1 MSEPLNDTINRQ
13 LQHRTIRYFTD
24 EALSQET
31 LTQLVAVAQHTAT
44 SHYLQSFS
52 VLSITDRHLRGQI
65 AAIAKQPYINQ
76 NGHLFIFVA
85 DQHRAAVIAKQA
97 GVSQT
102 HLGSTDKFIQAVS
115 DAVLAAQN
123 VVNAAESLG
132 LGTVLLGS
140 ILNDPRQLIS
150 LLGLPQLT
158 FPVLGLIVGH
168 PAQTPQA
175 KPRLPEAAVHFEN
188 RYALP
193 EPLALADY
201 DQVIHNYY
209 ATRDTNRREETFTA
223 RIARFAQVLPEKRGE
238 LQAAIREQGFL
249 AD

>member
-1 MSEPLNDTINRQ
+1 MSEPLNDMINRQ
-13 LQHRTIRYFTD
+13 LHHRTIRYFTD
-24 EALSQET
+24 EPLPQET

-76 NGHLFIFVA
+76 NGHLFVFVA
-85 DQHRAAVIAKQA
+85 DQHCAAVIAQQA

-132 LGTVLLGS
+132 WGPCCS
-140 ILNDPRQLIS
+140 
-150 LLGLPQLT
+150 
-158 FPVLGLIVGH
+158 
-168 PAQTPQA
+168 
-175 KPRLPEAAVHFEN
+175 AVF
-188 RYALP
+188 
-193 EPLALADY
+193 
-201 DQVIHNYY
+201 
-209 ATRDTNRREETFTA
+209 
-223 RIARFAQVLPEKRGE
+223 
-238 LQAAIREQGFL
+238 
-249 AD
+249 

>member
-1 MSEPLNDTINRQ
+1 MNERKNDTIRRQ
-13 LQHRTIRYFTD
+13 LHHRTIRYVTAEPLG
-24 EALSQET
+24 EAT
-31 LTQLVAVAQHTAT
+31 VAQLVEVAQHTAT

-52 VLSITDRHLRGQI
+52 LLSITDRDLRGQI
-65 AAIAKQPYINQ
+65 AAIAKQPYINK
-76 NGHLFIFVA
+76 NGHLFVFVA
-85 DQHRAAVIAKQA
+85 DQYRASVIADQA
-97 GVSQT
+97 GVAQH

-123 VVNAAESLG
+123 VVTAAESLG

-140 ILNDPRQLIS
+140 ILNDPRRLIT

-168 PAQTPQA
+168 PAQAPQE
-175 KPRLPEAAVHFEN
+175 KPRLPERLVHFEN

-193 EPLALADY
+193 DPLPLAGY
-201 DQVIHNYY
+201 DQIIHDYY

-223 RIARFAQVLPEKRGE
+223 RIARFSQVLPEKRGD
-238 LQAAIREQGFL
+238 LLAAIRAQGFL
-249 AD
+249 AE

>member
-1 MSEPLNDTINRQ
+1 MNEQENDTISRQ
-13 LQHRTIRYFTD
+13 LHHCTIRAFTKVP
-24 EALSQET
+24 LSAAQVG
-31 LTQLVAVAQHTAT
+31 QLVQVAQHTAT

-52 VLSITDRHLRGQI
+52 LLSITDRHLRGQI

-85 DQHRAAVIAKQA
+85 DQHRAAVIARQA
-97 GVSQT
+97 GAT
-102 HLGSTDKFIQAVS
+102 PNHLGATDKFIQAVS

-140 ILNDPRQLIS
+140 ILNDPRRLIA

-168 PAQTPQA
+168 PAQAPQE
-175 KPRLPEAAVHFEN
+175 KPRLPANLVHFEN

-193 EPLALADY
+193 EPLVLADY
-201 DQVIHNYY
+201 DRIIREYY

-223 RIARFAQVLPEKRGE
+223 RIGRFARVLPEKRGD
-238 LQAAIREQGFL
+238 LLAAIQAQGFL
-249 AD
+249 GE